1 MTISDKDFAAALA
14 KKDRV
19 DRVIVCVYSIAL
31 TKLAMGQQPRIGA
44 KDFRAILG
52 RRGIP
57 ARAWF
62 RMGREFQTR
71 GICTMSSRSLLI
83 SLNDRAL
90 RAVYGVRPLRHKSI
104 AHARP

>member
-1 MTISDKDFAAALA
+1 MSISEKEFKTALA

-31 TKLAMGQQPRIGA
+31 TKLAMGQKPRIGA

-57 ARAWF
+57 ARSWF
-62 RMGREFQTR
+62 RMGREFQAR

-83 SLNDRAL
+83 NLNDRAL
-90 RAVYGVRPLRHKSI
+90 RAVYGVRPLRHKST
-104 AHARP
+104 ARARP